1 MKYFANITD
10 ETQARSVFNALSKK
24 LHSDRGGDDSEFQ
37 KMKEEYDDWKVLKKY
52 NKLEV
57 QKKPAPERTRASVKR
72 TKKATPEPPPPP
84 IAVQQPPQPQ
94 TEESEF
100 LETAEKIGNGIVAL
114 ARFLKSI

>member
-10 ETQARSVFNALSKK
+10 EKQARSVFNALSKK

-52 NKLEV
+52 NKLEA

-72 TKKATPEPPPPP
+72 TKKAAPEPPPPP

>member
-10 ETQARSVFNALSKK
+10 EKQARSVFDALAKK
-24 LHSDRGGDDSEFQ
+24 LHSDHGGSDDKFRE
-37 KMKEEYDDWKVLKKY
+37 MKAEYDDWKVLKKY
-52 NKLEV
+52 NKLEA

-72 TKKATPEPPPPP
+72 AKKTAPEPPPPP
-84 IAVQQPPQPQ
+84 IAVQQQPQPQ